1 MHPHS
6 QASLHEFRHLV
17 SETSWTS
24 HSIQI
29 SNFLRFEFL
38 RHFSVKKFLPENARA
53 VFGVFVGI
61 HLQMANPINHHLRFQ
76 IRVPALTSSFGIS
89 AQIKDASM
97 RDFFPPRI
105 LM

>member
-1 MHPHS
+1 MHFSGEYVSVIVNRSYWAHTHAHAIVYLAA
-6 QASLHEFRHLV
+6 QA
-17 SETSWTS
+17 SWTS

-53 VFGVFVGI
+53 VFDVFVGI

-76 IRVPALTSSFGIS
+76 IRVPALTCSFGIS
-89 AQIKDASM
+89 A
-97 RDFFPPRI
+97 
-105 LM
+105 